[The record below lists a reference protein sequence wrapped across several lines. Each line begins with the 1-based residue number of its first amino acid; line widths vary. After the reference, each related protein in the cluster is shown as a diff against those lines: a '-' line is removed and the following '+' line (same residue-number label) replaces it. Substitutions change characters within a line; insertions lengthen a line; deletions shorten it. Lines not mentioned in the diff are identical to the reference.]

1 MFQSKKLIAKSFLLH
16 YNISEEQKMKGN
28 KIFTIPNILSFFR
41 IVLIPFI
48 LWTFFIKEY
57 WICAGLI
64 VFSGLT
70 DLADGF
76 IARRFNMISPLG
88 KVLDPIADK
97 LTLFA
102 IILSLCLI
110 SDVVFVVFVL
120 FVIKEILMGIEG
132 IIVLKKIG
140 TTYSAKWY
148 GKITTLSLYF
158 TVIMHVVWKNIPI
171 GLSLAMLIVC
181 DILMTLT
188 FVMYTVKNIKLIK
201 NVNLNKEV

>member
-1 MFQSKKLIAKSFLLH
+1 
-16 YNISEEQKMKGN
+16 MKGN

-48 LWTFFIKEY
+48 LWSFFIKEY
-57 WICAGLI
+57 WLCVGLI

-171 GLSLAMLIVC
+171 GLSLAMLIIC
-181 DILMTLT
+181 DLLMVLT
-188 FVMYTVKNIKLIK
+188 FVMYTIKNINLVKKSSK
-201 NVNLNKEV
+201 NK

>member
-1 MFQSKKLIAKSFLLH
+1 
-16 YNISEEQKMKGN
+16 MKNN

-48 LWTFFIKEY
+48 IWTFFIKEY
-57 WICAGLI
+57 WLCAGLI

-70 DLADGF
+70 DLADGY

-102 IILSLCLI
+102 IILSLCMI
-110 SDVVFVVFVL
+110 SDVVFIVLVMFVV
-120 FVIKEILMGIEG
+120 KEISMGIEG

-148 GKITTLSLYF
+148 GKITTLFLYL
-158 TVIMHVVWKNIPI
+158 TMITHVLWKNIPSV
-171 GLSLAMLIVC
+171 LSLIMLIVC
-181 DILMTLT
+181 DLLMTLT
-188 FVMYTVKNIKLIK
+188 FVMYTIKNIKLIK
-201 NVNLNKEV
+201 TANLNKNN